1 MENELSIQNL
11 SFSYGKKSILE
22 DIQFQCHNGVTA
34 LLGNNGEGKSTLFSI
49 LSGLKRAQ
57 HGQVLLNGEDLLQA
71 KKFPLHQIGF
81 LPQHFEIFDNVTGY
95 DFLSYIFSTK
105 GLDPA
110 KKKQYLDETIETFQ
124 LDDVIH
130 KKFKSY
136 SGGYKRRLGI
146 AQAMLGNPALVLVD
160 EPTTGLDPEQ
170 RAAFRNILFN
180 TSRQTMT
187 LISTHII
194 EDVELFSDK
203 VLILKDKKI
212 RYDGS
217 VDTLIDTAKENLYE
231 LELSLEQFLAI
242 QHRITVIEQKRV
254 SGDIIKVK
262 FIANDS
268 SALMQ
273 QRATEVS
280 LENAYLYFQKK

>member
-1 MENELSIQNL
+1 
-11 SFSYGKKSILE
+11 
-22 DIQFQCHNGVTA
+22 
-34 LLGNNGEGKSTLFSI
+34 
-49 LSGLKRAQ
+49 
-57 HGQVLLNGEDLLQA
+57 
-71 KKFPLHQIGF
+71 
-81 LPQHFEIFDNVTGY
+81 
-95 DFLSYIFSTK
+95 
-105 GLDPA
+105 
-110 KKKQYLDETIETFQ
+110 
-124 LDDVIH
+124 
-130 KKFKSY
+130 
-136 SGGYKRRLGI
+136 
-146 AQAMLGNPALVLVD
+146 MLGNPALVLVD

-268 SALMQ
+268 SELMQ